1 MFSILNREYP
11 WNFFHRVFL
20 FKLYKTRKLKN
31 VWSNPRNFRTGND
44 LWRKNPSIFQKK
56 IVIPRKILRMG
67 GIKTKYHR
75 HNGVSVGWVTSFV
88 GEYFFFLGW
97 VFFRPKKNISP
108 EKKNIT
114 NKRSYHPTET
124 PLCLWYFVFMPPI
137 LKIVRGITIFFEKY
151 WGFFVTNH
159 YPYENFRG
167 YFKNFCHEARVALF

>member
-31 VWSNPRNFRTGND
+31 VWSNPGNFRTGND

-88 GEYFFFLGW
+88 GEYFFFLAEY
-97 VFFRPKKNISP
+97 FFLWPSAKKKKYQP
-108 EKKNIT
+108 RKKNIT
-114 NKRSYHPTET
+114 KNEVIIQRKHVYPYNIPFFS
-124 PLCLWYFVFMPPI
+124 
-137 LKIVRGITIFFEKY
+137 IFFIKI
-151 WGFFVTNH
+151 
-159 YPYENFRG
+159 
-167 YFKNFCHEARVALF
+167 KNMIL